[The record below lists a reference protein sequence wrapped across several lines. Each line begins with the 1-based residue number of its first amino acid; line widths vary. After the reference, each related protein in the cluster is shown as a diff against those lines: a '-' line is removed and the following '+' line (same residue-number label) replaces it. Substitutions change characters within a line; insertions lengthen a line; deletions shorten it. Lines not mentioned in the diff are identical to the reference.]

1 MKAYVIAVETIH
13 DQPMFDSYRQ
23 QVMPTLAAFGGEFVV
38 RGGALT
44 VLEGE
49 WPHARTVIIAFP
61 SRAAAEGWYAS
72 PAYQAVIGLRQGS
85 STGSLVIVDGPA

>member
-13 DQPMFDSYRQ
+13 DDAMFAEYRG
-23 QVMPTLAAFGGEFVV
+23 QVMPTLAPFGASFVV
-38 RGGALT
+38 RGGTLT
-44 VLEGE
+44 VLEGD
-49 WPHARTVIIAFP
+49 WPHQRTVIIEFP

-72 PAYQAVIGLRQGS
+72 PAYQAVIGLRQSS

>member
-13 DQPMFDSYRQ
+13 DEAMFAAYRQ
-23 QVMPTLAAFGGEFVV
+23 QVMPTIEAFGGRFVV

-49 WPHARTVIIAFP
+49 WPHRRTVVIEVP
-61 SRAAAEGWYAS
+61 SREAAEGWYAS
-72 PAYQAVIGLRQGS
+72 PAYQKVIDLRKKS
-85 STGSLVIVDGPA
+85 SDGALVIVDGPA